1 MASEEERSS
10 SGDRGSVV
18 TLDPDTMEDQ
28 SNGTAEDTGT
38 STMRHRGVTSK
49 MEPPSDSEAKG
60 AQMGEHPQTV
70 RRNPRFAIRAATPTH
85 RRPKESPLSSSAI
98 FNEVF
103 PTSILHDAALN
114 EYIELAKSFIVRH
127 GL

>member
-1 MASEEERSS
+1 MASEEDRSS

-49 MEPPSDSEAKG
+49 VEPQSDSEANG
-60 AQMGEHPQTV
+60 AHLGDPQKV